1 MCKRSIKLSHNVAEC
16 LEMCGVVV
24 VLARHHSK
32 VKELCDRTQSVTK
45 GLDRASKSLR
55 DLWKTIFPQLLSPL
69 EIHRYLWKT
78 IFPQPPSHFE
88 NWLEALDKSR
98 NPCYYEFKKTEKSRK
113 TRNLKI
119 LKNTKS

>member
-1 MCKRSIKLSHNVAEC
+1 VTGLKVSQRGLTGPPRAFETCGKKVFHSFCPPLRFTDTCGKLFFHNLTVYP
-16 LEMCGVVV
+16 
-24 VLARHHSK
+24 R
-32 VKELCDRTQSVTK
+32 
-45 GLDRASKSLR
+45 
-55 DLWKTIFPQLLSPL
+55 
-69 EIHRYLWKT
+69 
-78 IFPQPPSHFE
+78 HFE